1 MGLYGQVDWF
11 LGKQE
16 LQIVLTLGNTPIVS
30 QSRHS

>member
-11 LGKQE
+11 LGKPE
-16 LQIVLTLGNTPIVS
+16 QIVLTLGNTPIVS